1 MSSLPA
7 AERAAWLNKRTDV
20 ECALLQYD
28 WRNFWARPSQLPPPG
43 DWRTWLILSG
53 RGWGK
58 TRVGAEWVRE
68 SVRQFELVNMIAA
81 TADDARDIMIQGES
95 GILRIC
101 PDDERPIYKSSQR
114 RLEWPN
120 GAKSLIFTA
129 DEPERLRGKQHMRL
143 WCLLGSTPILMAD
156 GSSKALSGVRC
167 GDMVQTRKGP
177 RAVAW
182 QGMTR
187 RNAELHRLTTMGG
200 RVIIGT
206 ADHPVWVNGQG
217 FVALGSLTPGGVV
230 CAANA
235 LSGAA
240 KSGIATVAATI
251 TRSFDFIARYGKRRM
266 GRSRLGITSTTSTEI
281 RATTGW
287 RICNCC
293 RTASTVRSMPK
304 KSSAPIEQLRSLTQR
319 LHKPRHMRAVV
330 YAVSSASSA
339 VTTFGVDHRTRRGFV
354 RQHALRTRG
363 LAHLAAISGHVNTAP
378 ICTPPHAEYSG
389 TAPGAAIDWRQKPGR
404 PRGLAVMWSARNVVR
419 RSAVLARMRGS
430 AADHVPLLF
439 TDTIASVGKLV
450 LRADVY
456 DIAVDGESEFFANG
470 ILVHNCDEAAAW
482 RYPEAWDQA
491 MMGLRLGS
499 DPRVVVTTTPR
510 PVRIVRELMASP
522 TTVITRGSTF
532 DNADNLAPAFM
543 QQIISRYENTRL
555 GQQELLGMVLDDT
568 PGSLWNRNQIVYRD
582 ARVASM
588 QRIVVAIDPAVTS
601 DPEKSDETGI
611 IVAGRGID
619 GNAYIFEDLS
629 CILSPEG
636 WAGRAVNAY
645 REFGADRIVA
655 EVNNGGDLVEMVI
668 RTHDR
673 SVSYKAVHAS
683 RGKRVRAEPIAA
695 LYEQGKVFHTK
706 AFPTLEDQQCAFVP
720 DNYDGSPDRVDAL
733 VWALTE
739 LMLSPGRPFTVAV
752 GAARN
757 EAIWNYKPR

>member
-143 WCLLGSTPILMAD
+143 W
-156 GSSKALSGVRC
+156 
-167 GDMVQTRKGP
+167 
-177 RAVAW
+177 
-182 QGMTR
+182 
-187 RNAELHRLTTMGG
+187 
-200 RVIIGT
+200 
-206 ADHPVWVNGQG
+206 
-217 FVALGSLTPGGVV
+217 
-230 CAANA
+230 
-235 LSGAA
+235 
-240 KSGIATVAATI
+240 
-251 TRSFDFIARYGKRRM
+251 
-266 GRSRLGITSTTSTEI
+266 
-281 RATTGW
+281 
-287 RICNCC
+287 
-293 RTASTVRSMPK
+293 
-304 KSSAPIEQLRSLTQR
+304 
-319 LHKPRHMRAVV
+319 
-330 YAVSSASSA
+330 
-339 VTTFGVDHRTRRGFV
+339 
-354 RQHALRTRG
+354 
-363 LAHLAAISGHVNTAP
+363 
-378 ICTPPHAEYSG
+378 
-389 TAPGAAIDWRQKPGR
+389 
-404 PRGLAVMWSARNVVR
+404 
-419 RSAVLARMRGS
+419 
-430 AADHVPLLF
+430 
-439 TDTIASVGKLV
+439 
-450 LRADVY
+450 
-456 DIAVDGESEFFANG
+456 
-470 ILVHNCDEAAAW
+470 CDEAAAW